1 MDENRDRRLRRLRSC
16 VDLTECGAFQDG
28 AYCSRWCQ
36 GLSDGMEWLRLTLE
50 GGAELPRVRVFAA
63 DAPEEDAAPSL
74 ERTGWDLLL
83 YGVRGRYLRF
93 TVDPAAGLTGWT
105 LAFPGRS
112 IDQGLPFALRGDE
125 TLRKLL
131 GVYQSAYLDQ
141 NAARA
146 RFPDRLDPLAPD
158 PLPGLERWTG
168 AVRWLW
174 SAPRSLRPRLIA
186 AAPRLHRL
194 RGTRRGLDLL
204 VRLAA
209 GESGRLVEQS
219 QWARS
224 IPDAA
229 ERAACGRL
237 YGADVCQAALLLP
250 EGVPGDIV
258 AFLRD
263 VLPDFLPAGVECA
276 LIPLTEGAPMDEYSF
291 LDENARLTE
300 PPPPALDEAILDG
313 LELE

>member
-1 MDENRDRRLRRLRSC
+1 MDQNRDPRLRRLRSD
-16 VDLTECGAFQDG
+16 VDLAECGAFQDG
-28 AYCSRWCQ
+28 AYRSRWCQ

-50 GGAELPRVRVFAA
+50 GGAEPPCVQVFAT

-74 ERTGWDLLL
+74 ERTGTDLLL

-105 LAFPGRS
+105 LTFPGRS
-112 IDQGLPFALRGDE
+112 IDQGLPFVLRGDE

-141 NAARA
+141 NAARS

-158 PLPGLERWTG
+158 PLPGLERWAG
-168 AVRWLW
+168 SVRWLW
-174 SAPRSLRPRLIA
+174 SAPRSLRPRLTA
-186 AAPRLHRL
+186 AAPLLNRL

-237 YGADVCQAALLLP
+237 YGADPYQAALLLP
-250 EGVPGDIV
+250 GDVPGDIA

-276 LIPLTEGAPMDEYSF
+276 LIPLPDGAPMDEYSF

-300 PPPPALDEAILDG
+300 PPPPALDEASLDG

>member
-1 MDENRDRRLRRLRSC
+1 MDENRDPRLRHLRSC
-16 VDLTECGAFQDG
+16 ADPADCGVFENG
-28 AYCSRWCQ
+28 AYRSRWCR

-50 GGAELPRVRVFAA
+50 GGMEPPQVQIFAA
-63 DAPEEDAAPSL
+63 DAPEEDAAPAL
-74 ERTGWDLLL
+74 ERTGSDLLL

-105 LAFPGRS
+105 LTFPGRS
-112 IDQGLPFALRGDE
+112 IDQGLPFALQGDE

-141 NAARA
+141 NAARS

-158 PLPGLERWTG
+158 SLPGLERWTG

-174 SAPRSLRPRLIA
+174 SAPPSLRPRLTA
-186 AAPRLHRL
+186 AAPLLNRL

-204 VRLAA
+204 VHLTI
-209 GESGRLVEQS
+209 GKSGRLVEQF
-219 QWARS
+219 QWACS

-237 YGADVCQAALLLP
+237 YGSDAYQAALLLP
-250 EGVPGDIV
+250 GDTPGEAA

-276 LIPLTEGAPMDEYSF
+276 LIPLTDGAPMDEYSF

-300 PPPPALDEAILDG
+300 PPPPALDEASLDG